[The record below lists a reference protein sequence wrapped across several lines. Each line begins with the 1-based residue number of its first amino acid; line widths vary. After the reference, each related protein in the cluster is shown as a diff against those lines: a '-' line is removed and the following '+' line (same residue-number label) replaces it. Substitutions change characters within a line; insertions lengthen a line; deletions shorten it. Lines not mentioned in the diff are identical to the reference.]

1 MENECV
7 DDVPVWEAC
16 KENVLPL
23 KRGRSVRGLSHAL
36 TTHEADKLSQLG
48 EFSLIYIK
56 ESFYTSTIKIET
68 SRDILLSALP
78 LWVHDACPSLTCR
91 PYDVCLSQFSTSW
104 KFYLLLTWKRCQVF
118 IVYSEHQEM
127 KFEQQL
133 IIRRRDGN
141 DGKVGLLEVY
151 LQYFKWARDAF
162 PSGSDKDLKILE
174 VKGNYCRV
182 NDSGRWLCML

>member
-1 MENECV
+1 
-7 DDVPVWEAC
+7 
-16 KENVLPL
+16 
-23 KRGRSVRGLSHAL
+23 
-36 TTHEADKLSQLG
+36 
-48 EFSLIYIK
+48 
-56 ESFYTSTIKIET
+56 
-68 SRDILLSALP
+68 
-78 LWVHDACPSLTCR
+78 
-91 PYDVCLSQFSTSW
+91 
-104 KFYLLLTWKRCQVF
+104 
-118 IVYSEHQEM
+118 M

-182 NDSGRWLCML
+182 NDSGR